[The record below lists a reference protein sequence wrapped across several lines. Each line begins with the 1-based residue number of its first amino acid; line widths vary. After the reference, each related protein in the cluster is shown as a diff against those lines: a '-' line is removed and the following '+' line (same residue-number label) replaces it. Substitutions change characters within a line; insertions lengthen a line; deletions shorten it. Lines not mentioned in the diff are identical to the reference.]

1 MSAGPARL
9 LQDQPCRAR
18 RAAAGTRSS
27 VGRVCCILYTTR
39 VSEGSSHRHGHVI
52 VVPVDHSGPQTAHQ
66 TLADVNEEVD
76 GEEVDYSEL
85 DSVMEE

>member
-1 MSAGPARL
+1 M
-9 LQDQPCRAR
+9 
-18 RAAAGTRSS
+18 
-27 VGRVCCILYTTR
+27 
-39 VSEGSSHRHGHVI
+39 
-52 VVPVDHSGPQTAHQ
+52 VPVDHSGPQTAHQ